1 MNSNQE
7 ETYLDKSFALFLA
20 NRSGLTGAEKDEF
33 YTIVLRLSMSLAEGH
48 SCLQVLLSQRQLL
61 SKLSLVA
68 VADCTKTT
76 SPTPLVLHG
85 SNLYLERYFNYEM
98 RLASQVRTL
107 ADIRFKSETNQDVVS
122 ALFPGESPEQ
132 SDQMRAALAALTR
145 ALIIVNGGPGTGK
158 TTTVVKMLALLLASS
173 KTSIRVGLAAPTGK
187 AAMRLSESIGKSLS
201 NLDLPDLVREAI
213 PENAMTLHRL
223 LGVRKN
229 SPQFRHNSARPLEMD
244 VVVIDEA
251 SMVDLAMMSK
261 LVDALKPGS
270 RLILLGDK
278 DQLASIESGA
288 VLGDLIDSLAEN
300 SVELKKTY
308 RFDDNIKSLAT
319 SINNSDHEAVW
330 QQLTDGKSSNVS
342 LCKDSELVSYL
353 SLRYGEYLTF
363 VQSITHPNES
373 DVREIFFRFSKFQ
386 VLCSVSFTEHG
397 VLALNKLVEQ
407 KLSLKGLRCKY
418 NEWYPGRPI
427 LITRNDYGLDLYNG
441 DIGICLWDSVKESL
455 RVWFE
460 RPDGSLKSYAINL
473 LPTFETVYAMTIHKS
488 QGSEFGEVLVVLP
501 KEDNRVLSR
510 ELIYTA
516 VTRAKEKVRIAADR
530 PVLTLAL
537 LRQHQ
542 RHSGLR
548 KMLSE
553 PEHLL

>member
-1 MNSNQE
+1 MNRPQE
-7 ETYLDKSFALFLA
+7 ETYLDTSFAFFLA
-20 NRSGLTGAEKDEF
+20 NRSGLAGTDKDEF
-33 YTIVLRLSMSLAEGH
+33 YTIVLRLSMSLSEGH
-48 SCLQVLLSQRQLL
+48 SCIQVLASERQLL
-61 SKLSLVA
+61 SELSLVSM
-68 VADCTKTT
+68 ADTGKNTT
-76 SPTPLVLHG
+76 PTPLVLHG

-98 RLASQVRTL
+98 RLARQVRAL
-107 ADIRFKSETNQDVVS
+107 ADIRFTSEVDHEVV
-122 ALFPGESPEQ
+122 ATLFPGESQEQ
-132 SDQMRAALAALTR
+132 SDQMRAAFAALTR
-145 ALIIVNGGPGTGK
+145 ALIIVSGGPGTGK
-158 TTTVVKMLALLLASS
+158 TTTVVKMLAILLASS
-173 KTSIRVGLAAPTGK
+173 KSTLRVGLAAPTGK
-187 AAMRLSESIGKSLS
+187 AAMRLSESIGNSLS
-201 NLDLPDLVREAI
+201 NLDLPDSVREAI
-213 PENAMTLHRL
+213 PESAMTLHRL
-223 LGVRKN
+223 LGVKKN
-229 SPQFRHNSARPLEMD
+229 SPQFRHNSERPLEMD

-270 RLILLGDK
+270 RFILLGDK
-278 DQLASIESGA
+278 DQLASVESGA

-308 RFDDNIKSLAT
+308 RFDNNIKSLAT
-319 SINNSDHEAVW
+319 AINNSDHEAVW
-330 QQLTDGKSSNVS
+330 QQLIDGTSSNVS
-342 LCKDSELVSYL
+342 LCKESELTSYL

-363 VQSITHPNES
+363 VQRITSPDENNIK
-373 DVREIFFRFSKFQ
+373 EIFSSFNQFQ
-386 VLCSVSFTEHG
+386 VLCSVAFTEYG
-397 VLALNKLVEQ
+397 VMAINRLVEQ

-441 DIGICLWDSVKESL
+441 DIGICLWDSVKASL

-530 PVLTLAL
+530 SVLTLAL
-537 LRQHQ
+537 TRQHQ
-542 RHSGLR
+542 RYSGLR
-548 KMLSE
+548 KMLS
-553 PEHLL
+553 